1 MKIETQ
7 AIFIYQMMMI
17 WDREKAL
24 SVLLEI
30 NGGYKAGTCRNLDV
44 LLK

>member
-7 AIFIYQMMMI
+7 AIFIYQMMI